1 MSKEVA
7 YPLPAVSSLCLAWL
21 PGPDMGAAWPQ
32 FRRHTSAATYRH
44 RKGGLCP
51 WRYLQVREEHSSQET
66 PHVALHAL
74 PNQLL
79 TRRRVGLS
87 FLTDQSSSVGHCR
100 QRGGCLFIRWSITC
114 VAGHLAVLDPAH
126 DKSIALPPQS
136 LDQTGAPMRPAEA
149 SGTALHNHW
158 LILY

>member
-1 MSKEVA
+1 MA
-7 YPLPAVSSLCLAWL
+7 
-21 PGPDMGAAWPQ
+21 
-32 FRRHTSAATYRH
+32 
-44 RKGGLCP
+44 
-51 WRYLQVREEHSSQET
+51 LQ
-66 PHVALHAL
+66 AL

-79 TRRRVGLS
+79 TRRRVGLH
-87 FLTDQSSSVGHCR
+87 FVTDQSSSVGHCR
-100 QRGGCLFIRWSITC
+100 QRGGCSFTRRSITC

-126 DKSIALPPQS
+126 DRSIALPPQA